1 MLEAIFHQSFPL
13 IFPAAGSSYPTSLF
27 PLETIVAQVDELTS
41 LIEFELTALE
51 VKKYNENQNIF
62 SKILNSS
69 NIEKRLL
76 ARSLNKSN

>member
-51 VKKYNENQNIF
+51 VIYENNAFRIFLNEY
-62 SKILNSS
+62 LW
-69 NIEKRLL
+69 NIEVGFH
-76 ARSLNKSN
+76 